1 MFVNYLLMQERVTEA
16 VAEFAKIRDP
26 EDLNDQRGDARMQ
39 YDYIKAYLDF
49 FICGKSGSLEFKDAR
64 AIVGKYVNYP
74 VLHWRTLFKEIAEQL
89 KEIDESYKV
98 KKEEEKKQEKFDN
111 FEDNEHDR
119 KRKQVRME
127 PQMDFVIDS
136 QTKTIIIDY
145 INVER
150 VKINYYL
157 IDLEIMFSKT
167 PFISS
172 DTQDFSFVQPFLSEE
187 LALDSNSTT
196 FKFPITEELATRNLI
211 IEVAAPE
218 ANGLK

>member
-1 MFVNYLLMQERVTEA
+1 M
-16 VAEFAKIRDP
+16 
-26 EDLNDQRGDARMQ
+26 
-39 YDYIKAYLDF
+39 DF

-64 AIVGKYVNYP
+64 AIVGKYISYP
-74 VLHWRTLFKEIAEQL
+74 VLHWRSLFKEIAEQL
-89 KEIDESYKV
+89 KEIDESYKP
-98 KKEEEKKQEKFDN
+98 KAQEEEKKSEKLDN
-111 FEDNEHDR
+111 FEDNEYER

-127 PQMDFVIDS
+127 PQMDFTIDN

-145 INVER
+145 INVEK

-172 DTQDFSFVQPFLSEE
+172 DTQDFSFVQPFLTEE
-187 LALDSNSTT
+187 LAIDSNQTT
-196 FKFPITEELATRNLI
+196 FKFPITAELATRNLI